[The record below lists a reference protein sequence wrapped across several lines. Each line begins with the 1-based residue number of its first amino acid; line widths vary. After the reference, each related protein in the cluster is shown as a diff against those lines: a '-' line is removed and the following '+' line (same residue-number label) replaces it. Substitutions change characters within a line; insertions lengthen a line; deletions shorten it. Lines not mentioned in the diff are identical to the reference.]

1 MLVFSLSDLTKD
13 TKKIFDAALNN
24 EVIINNYDGNRF
36 KIVPME
42 NIKEGKSPL
51 EDIPG
56 INLNITTQEIVEIL
70 RECRAG
76 AGA

>member
-1 MLVFSLSDLTKD
+1 MLVFSISDFSKD
-13 TKKIFDAALNN
+13 TKKVFDAVLTN
-24 EVIINNYDGNRF
+24 EVIINNYDGNSF
-36 KIVPME
+36 KIVTMKNSE
-42 NIKEGKSPL
+42 TGKSPL

-76 AGA
+76 V